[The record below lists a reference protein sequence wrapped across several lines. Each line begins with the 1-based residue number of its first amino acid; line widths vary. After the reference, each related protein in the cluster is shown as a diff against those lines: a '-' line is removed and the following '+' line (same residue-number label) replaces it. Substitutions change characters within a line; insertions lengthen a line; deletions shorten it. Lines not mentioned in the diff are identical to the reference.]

1 MQTTATAAAAQHTTQ
16 RSLLGN
22 YTQTQLDA
30 LLQLFSVAKRH
41 IGCSGGNT
49 AARVLLGLYN
59 GTRFPFDLTDLRLL
73 DDRNLTAALVA
84 IEMDARR
91 THAEV
96 HDVLNDLLGVRWV
109 GSQLELWAYDLRLTK
124 RCKKVA
130 LPHLQAHIAGGA
142 A

>member
-1 MQTTATAAAAQHTTQ
+1 MQAVTDTPQ

-22 YTQTQLDA
+22 YTQPQLDA

-73 DDRNLTAALVA
+73 DERNLNAALVA

-91 THAEV
+91 TYAEV

-109 GSQLELWAYDLRLTK
+109 GSQFELWAYDLRLPK
-124 RCKKVA
+124 RCKKEA